1 MNILHKTLR
10 SILHQKLNS
19 SIIII
24 SLAIGMACV
33 NLIAIFI
40 NRELSTDSFHAHKDL
55 IYTLKC
61 DDPFSDNGKMYRC
74 AYGSAEY
81 MKNNFGQVEDFC
93 RINNAGSPVKL
104 TVNHNTYYDQPICMG
119 ASENFFDFFSYELL
133 TNNPKTAL
141 ETESSLVISEDLA
154 RIYFGSTDAVGQIIT
169 FTGRKQE
176 ETMVVTGVF
185 RKPVD
190 NSQLQFD
197 MIRLIG
203 EKESRCY
210 VRLSPGTNP
219 NELES
224 ILKENKENIPI
235 IHNGTPGQYYLE
247 PFQETYFNT
256 SRYMSVEASRDK
268 KDLWVAMVIGLLI
281 MAIACFNFLGLINNN
296 LYSKTK
302 EFTVRRINGGSEMD
316 LVKIFMSEN
325 LVLIAISFVLS
336 LYLMVWIT
344 PYFNTITSVAISSG
358 FILQFQQVLILLSA
372 VFLLLL
378 VTFLFAFTRIHL
390 DLKRNA
396 LKPANYKFGRR
407 IQLPAFNIFQ
417 IASSVALIIC
427 AVVIIRQMNFITEK
441 PIGLNKQVIEVKIP
455 GQYQQLASTF
465 KEELKKVA
473 SIEAVSITT
482 ASPVLEHFLV
492 LLQYNENGVDKQ
504 YSTAIFM
511 GDENYFSTVG
521 IQLVEGE
528 RFSGNPL
535 ADKGKCL
542 INESLARQFPDQDLI
557 GKELPGMESYTVLG
571 IVKDFHYSSLKSVIG
586 PGIITFSDKGGHL
599 MVKAREN
606 QLPFVQDAIEKT
618 WAKLIPDLP
627 LNIESVGDRFEWFHR
642 ENKNYIRLIGAC
654 CFISIFLSM
663 IGLFAISFQTSR
675 FRTKEIGIRKVNGA
689 KIWEVMLM
697 LNMDSVKWVAIAFV
711 IATPIAWY
719 AMNNWLEN
727 FAYKASLSWWIF
739 ILAGALALGIS
750 LSTVSWQSWL
760 AARRNPVEALRYE

>member
-1 MNILHKTLR
+1 
-10 SILHQKLNS
+10 
-19 SIIII
+19 
-24 SLAIGMACV
+24 
-33 NLIAIFI
+33 
-40 NRELSTDSFHAHKDL
+40 
-55 IYTLKC
+55 
-61 DDPFSDNGKMYRC
+61 MYRC

-104 TVNHNTYYDQPICMG
+104 TANQNTYYDQPICMG

-133 TNNPKTAL
+133 TNNPKTVL

-169 FTGRKQE
+169 FTGRKQDAE
-176 ETMVVTGVF
+176 MVVTGVF
-185 RKPVD
+185 RKPVN
-190 NSQLQFD
+190 NSQLKFD

-210 VRLSPGTNP
+210 VRLSPETNP

-224 ILKENKENIPI
+224 ILKEKKEDIPI
-235 IHNGTPGQYYLE
+235 IHNGKPGQYYLE

-281 MAIACFNFLGLINNN
+281 MVIACFNFLGLINNN

-302 EFTVRRINGGSEMD
+302 EFTIRRINGGSKMD

-325 LVLIAISFVLS
+325 LVLIAISFVFS
-336 LYLMVWIT
+336 LYLMAWIT
-344 PYFNTITSVAISSG
+344 PYFNTITSVDVSSG
-358 FILQFQQVLILLSA
+358 FILQFEQVLILLSA

-396 LKPANYKFGRR
+396 IKPVNYKFGRR

-441 PIGLNKQVIEVKIP
+441 PIGLNKQVVEVKIP

-473 SIEAVSITT
+473 SIEAVSVTT

-542 INESLARQFPDQDLI
+542 INESLVRQFPDQDLI

-606 QLPFVQDAIEKT
+606 QLPYVQDAIKET

-697 LNMDSVKWVAIAFV
+697 LNLDFVKWVAIAFV
-711 IATPIAWY
+711 VATPIAWY
-719 AMNNWLEN
+719 VMSKWLEN
-727 FAYKASLSWWIF
+727 FAYKTSLSWWIF
-739 ILAGALALGIS
+739 VLAGALALGIS
-750 LSTVSWQSWL
+750 LLTVSWQSWL

>member
-1 MNILHKTLR
+1 
-10 SILHQKLNS
+10 
-19 SIIII
+19 
-24 SLAIGMACV
+24 
-33 NLIAIFI
+33 
-40 NRELSTDSFHAHKDL
+40 
-55 IYTLKC
+55 
-61 DDPFSDNGKMYRC
+61 MYRC

-104 TVNHNTYYDQPICMG
+104 KVNNDTYYDQPLCMG

-141 ETESSLVISEDLA
+141 ETKSCLVISEELA
-154 RIYFGSTDAVGQIIT
+154 RVYFGATDAVGQIIT
-169 FTGRKQE
+169 FTSRNKE
-176 ETMVVTGVF
+176 EAMVVTGVF
-185 RKPVD
+185 RKPVN
-190 NSQLQFD
+190 NSQLKFD

-235 IHNGTPGQYYLE
+235 IHDGTPGQYYLE
-247 PFQETYFNT
+247 PFQKTYFNT

-281 MAIACFNFLGLINNN
+281 MAIASFNFLGLINNN

-302 EFTVRRINGGSEMD
+302 EFTVRRINGGSVMD

-325 LVLIAISFVLS
+325 LVLIAISFVFS

-344 PYFNTITSVAISSG
+344 PYFNSLTDVDISIG
-358 FILQFQQVLILLSA
+358 FILQFEQVLILLSA
-372 VFLLLL
+372 VFLLVLI
-378 VTFLFAFTRIHL
+378 TFLFAFFRIRL

-396 LKPANYKFGRR
+396 LKPVNYKFGRR

-427 AVVIIRQMNFITEK
+427 AIVIIRQMNFISEK
-441 PIGLNKQVIEVKIP
+441 PIGLNKQVIEVRIP
-455 GQYQQLASTF
+455 GQYQQLAPTF
-465 KEELKKVA
+465 KDELEKVA

-521 IQLVEGE
+521 IQLVKGEG
-528 RFSGNPL
+528 FSGNPS
-535 ADKGKCL
+535 ADKDKCL
-542 INESLARQFPDQDLI
+542 INESLAKQFPNQDLI

-571 IVKDFHYSSLKSVIG
+571 IVKDFHYSSLKSAIE
-586 PGIITFSDKGGHL
+586 PGIITFSNKGGHL
-599 MVKAREN
+599 MVKASEN
-606 QLPFVQDAIEKT
+606 QLQNAQDAIEKT

-627 LNIESVGDRFEWFHR
+627 LNVESIGDRFEWFHR

-654 CFISIFLSM
+654 CIISIFLSM

-697 LNMDSVKWVAIAFV
+697 LNMDFMKWVAIAFV

-719 AMNNWLEN
+719 VMDKWLQN
-727 FAYKASLSWWIF
+727 FAYRSELNWWIF
-739 ILAGALALGIS
+739 VLSGLLTLAIALL
-750 LSTVSWQSWL
+750 TVSWQCWL